1 MVTLA
6 KCKQLVVFSVAFV
19 KAKPFY
25 YLSSD
30 VDECQKKK
38 HNCHVDAQC
47 SNTFGAFNCT
57 CLQGYSG
64 DGVRCWGM
72 RNNAMFF
79 YCLNFS
85 PCTYNISE
93 GFGLADGGKKHTY
106 VI

>member
-6 KCKQLVVFSVAFV
+6 KCKQLVFFSVTFV
-19 KAKPFY
+19 IVEHFY

-64 DGVRCWGM
+64 DGVNCLGIILSGAC
-72 RNNAMFF
+72 NNTMFF
-79 YCLNFS
+79 YCL
-85 PCTYNISE
+85 
-93 GFGLADGGKKHTY
+93 LKL
-106 VI
+106 